1 MPLAE
6 NTPLWRRLRAVVA
19 SSVLAVWIA
28 AIAATAI
35 AFGAAWLVITLTDM
49 LKK

>member
-1 MPLAE
+1 MPLADD
-6 NTPLWRRLRAVVA
+6 TPLWRRLWAIVA
-19 SSVLAVWIA
+19 SSVLALSTA